1 MLNPSKYKL
10 GNMEYGRIERFTEF
24 LVIGVLLGT
33 VEDVLAVWLVTGE
46 QITLQT
52 VGIIVGVA
60 IPFAA
65 FSELVVDHPDTR
77 IIQYPSEKLHG
88 FLDRI

>member
-1 MLNPSKYKL
+1 MD
-10 GNMEYGRIERFTEF
+10 YGSIERFTEF
-24 LVIGVLLGT
+24 LIIGVMLGT

-77 IIQYPSEKLHG
+77 IIQYPSEKIHS
-88 FLDRI
+88 FVDKIEV

>member
-1 MLNPSKYKL
+1 
-10 GNMEYGRIERFTEF
+10 MEYERIERFTEF

-46 QITLQT
+46 QITIET

-65 FSELVVDHPDTR
+65 FSELVVDHPNTR
-77 IIQYPSEKLHG
+77 IIQYPSEKLHA
-88 FLDRI
+88 FIDKIEV